1 MDKDINKLC
10 NGLENEKLHSIRT
23 VSYLGFLLK
32 FIRISAKSTTINKPW
47 KIRQIEWFISLNFK
61 NLCIKY

>member
-10 NGLENEKLHSIRT
+10 NGLENEKLYSIRT

-47 KIRQIEWFISLNFK
+47 KIRQIE
-61 NLCIKY
+61 